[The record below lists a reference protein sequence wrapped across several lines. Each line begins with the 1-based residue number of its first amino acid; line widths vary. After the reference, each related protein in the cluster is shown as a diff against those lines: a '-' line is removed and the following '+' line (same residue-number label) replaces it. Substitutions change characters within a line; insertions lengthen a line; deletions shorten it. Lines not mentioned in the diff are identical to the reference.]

1 MAASEEEG
9 VYFVVNN
16 IPVQFRS
23 ADLRNYFSQF
33 IESGGFLCFHY
44 RHRPEVR
51 ISRAEAESG
60 QRQKQNRTEEE
71 EEDEDDEY
79 EVEQSSDVKAEA
91 SCCCVVSVKRR
102 EAARF
107 GKMFSGNQ
115 WIDSAGKWMIKRCL
129 IRRIKVSEHSG
140 EASSGLQLPVIP
152 FKGLIWTIYNNQNQN
167 SATQTNLIRPPKSVH
182 LNFLMFF
189 PAPTLAPPPAPPPF
203 LLKSVSRFLF
213 V

>member
-1 MAASEEEG
+1 MAASEAEEG

-51 ISRAEAESG
+51 INRAEAESG
-60 QRQKQNRTEEE
+60 QRQKQKRR
-71 EEDEDDEY
+71 EDDDDDDE
-79 EVEQSSDVKAEA
+79 EGEQSSEVKAEA

-115 WIDSAGKWMIKRCL
+115 WIDSAGKWLIKRCL

-140 EASSGLQLPVIP
+140 EAQSGLLLCQGSI
-152 FKGLIWTIYNNQNQN
+152 FNIELI
-167 SATQTNLIRPPKSVH
+167 LII
-182 LNFLMFF
+182 
-189 PAPTLAPPPAPPPF
+189 
-203 LLKSVSRFLF
+203 
-213 V
+213 